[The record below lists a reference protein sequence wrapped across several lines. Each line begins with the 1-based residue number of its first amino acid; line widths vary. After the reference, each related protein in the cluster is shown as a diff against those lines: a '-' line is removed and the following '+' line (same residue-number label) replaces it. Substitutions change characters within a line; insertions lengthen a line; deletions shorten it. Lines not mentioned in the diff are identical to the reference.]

1 MIGLLY
7 LLSGAVPKSPLGL
20 DELAVLLGVGD
31 GETCAITGTNNNGRT
46 IKENRTAN
54 DMKIN
59 LDSFKPVFFHNA
71 KNILKN

>member
-1 MIGLLY
+1 MIGLLD

-20 DELAVLLGVGD
+20 DELAVLLGA

-59 LDSFKPVFFHNA
+59 VDSFKPSLFR
-71 KNILKN
+71 